1 MLLASF
7 ENHLQSYSQQ
17 VLQAFW
23 QFMATS
29 SLVHLPF
36 LASFLHFFFDHL
48 SLAQALGHFFLFFPL
63 HFPFLAIFLHF
74 FLEKSLHTVGGLLVV
89 VVPSGGV
96 VVPPAGVVV
105 TGGGS
110 VGG

>member
-1 MLLASF
+1 MLLANF

-23 QFMATS
+23 QYMATS
-29 SLVHLPF
+29 STVHLPF
-36 LASFLHFFFDHL
+36 LASFWHFFFDHL

-63 HFPFLAIFLHF
+63 SHFPFLAMILHF
-74 FLEKSLHTVGGLLVV
+74 FLDWSLHTFGGSV
-89 VVPSGGV
+89 GGV
-96 VVPPAGVVV
+96 VVVTSAGVVV